1 MSNIVSIKDRLFCL
15 LSSSLN
21 VTSMQSDLS
30 FSSCTAQEWRA
41 LMALAKNHGVK
52 YLLFEAIERLPKEL
66 QPPSELMV
74 HWYVDT
80 VQAEGRF
87 NRYLST
93 LEALAALMSENDMS
107 MMVIKGYTIA
117 RTYPLPA
124 RREGGDIDIFLFGEY
139 QKGDDLVSK
148 SGGHIVGV
156 SKRSKHSQ
164 FVFQGITVDNHKMF
178 VTDSEGLT
186 PKLTSFYGRIEQ
198 KIGEAIKYNDV
209 GSFELGEQTIYTLKP
224 DIAAL
229 HMIAHA
235 FRHVVVSAVAIRHY
249 CDWVVFFNYYRD
261 ELDRDELISL
271 VEECELGR
279 FVANVEHFCE
289 QNLGYTPFFNFGGKY
304 KIEQGARSIESGVM
318 SYQHKAADKSNFVP
332 IVVNSLKKMFSAQRY
347 YSIYLGMNSYF
358 DYLVPNIVSR
368 IKQLCR

>member
-1 MSNIVSIKDRLFCL
+1 M
-15 LSSSLN
+15 SSLN
-21 VTSMQSDLS
+21 AQSAQSDLS
-30 FSSCTAQEWRA
+30 FSFCTPQEWSA

-52 YLLFEAIERLPKEL
+52 YLLFEGIMKLPKEQ
-66 QPPSELMV
+66 QPPSELML

-80 VQAEGRF
+80 VQAEERF
-87 NRYLST
+87 NRYLAT
-93 LEALAALMSENDMS
+93 LEALAALMSENDLS

-117 RTYPLPA
+117 RAYPLPE

-139 QKGDDLVSK
+139 QKGDDLASRN
-148 SGGHIVGV
+148 GGYALGV

-164 FVFQGITVDNHKMF
+164 FVFQGISVDNHKSF
-178 VTDSEGLT
+178 VADSEGLT
-186 PKLTSFYGRIEQ
+186 PKLKIFYGRIEE
-198 KIGEAIKYNDV
+198 KIQESTKYNDV
-209 GSFELGEQTIYTLKP
+209 DSFELGEQTIYTLKP
-224 DIAAL
+224 HIAAL

-235 FRHVVVSAVAIRHY
+235 FRHVVVSDVAIRHY
-249 CDWVVFFNYYRD
+249 CDWVVFFNYHRD
-261 ELDRDELISL
+261 VLDRDELMAL

-289 QNLGYTPFFNFGGKY
+289 RNLGYTPFFNFGEKY
-304 KIEQGARSIESGVM
+304 KIEQRARSIESGVM
-318 SYQHKAADKSNFVP
+318 SYQHKAADKSNLLP
-332 IVVNSLKKMFSAQRY
+332 IIVNSLKKMFNAQRY